1 MRSGGGLA
9 PSGAAVLLLHG
20 FPYDMH
26 SYADVIRNW
35 MSALADLCNW
45 ALCTATTSS
54 NEQVVQLVRVV
65 LLFLEDVFEEP
76 AGGGVRGA

>member
-1 MRSGGGLA
+1 VAWLHLA
-9 PSGAAVLLLHG
+9 P
-20 FPYDMH
+20 PYCCTGSPHDIH

-45 ALCTATTSS
+45 ALRTATTSS
-54 NEQVVQLVRVV
+54 NKQVVELVRVV
-65 LLFLEDVFEEP
+65 LLFFEDVFEEP